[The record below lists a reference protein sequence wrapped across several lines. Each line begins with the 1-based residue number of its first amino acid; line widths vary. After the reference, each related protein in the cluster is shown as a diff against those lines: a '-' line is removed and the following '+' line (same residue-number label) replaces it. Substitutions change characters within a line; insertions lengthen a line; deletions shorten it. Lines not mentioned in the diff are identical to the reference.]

1 MMARQ
6 NGQPPGPLQRL
17 WREWKRCDGDVRHHW
32 RRSVQLHAEGDT
44 KGCDRAEQEARA
56 AEVRAREIEERIVDA
71 LPQSTEDALVYARL
85 LADYVGQGML
95 DDRRDALVAN
105 KLIKVL
111 ENLVKAVGE

>member
-17 WREWKRCDGDVRHHW
+17 WREWKQCDGDVRRHW

-44 KGCDRAEQEARA
+44 KGFDQAEQAARA
-56 AEVRAREIEERIVDA
+56 AEVHARDIEEQIVDA

-95 DDRRDALVAN
+95 DDRRDALVAS
-105 KLIKVL
+105 KLIGVL